1 MTKLGLDLGSSSLG
15 WAIRNDENI
24 SKKGVI
30 TFPSGMVKGQGGYS
44 SPTRDRREARSK
56 RNLIR
61 ARKYRKWELLKILCK
76 NKEFVPLDI
85 NELETWSEYKKGK
98 IRAFP
103 ENPNFL
109 SWLACDFSYQDGEK
123 YKNPYELRVKAL
135 DEKLSKHE
143 FGRTLFHIVQ
153 RRGYKDIGES
163 DKETE
168 TQIKRRDESGFQDA
182 LDNNRTIAEA
192 LTNEFLKK
200 GKRARNEYPY
210 REEYQKELELICKG
224 QGYDISK
231 DGKYGYHDLFILSL
245 WKAIIWQRPLK
256 TQKGTIGKCT
266 LEPSKLRSPLSH
278 PIFEISRA
286 WQFINT
292 IKFYNK
298 DGDKQSLPQEYRSAL
313 FSDLFIKKDNFKFED
328 IRKFLD
334 KKLKYKAKYNYP
346 ISEKTGK
353 YETSVSGMPFCNG
366 IIKIIGEVAS
376 DALSEIEKY
385 SIGNAPKIINS
396 YSILDIWHAIFDFDE
411 EYLEKFAVEKLEVQ
425 NIDVTRNKVEVS
437 LSPLVILK
445 KKLTIGYG
453 DLSLKVLKKII
464 PFLKEGYLYNEAV
477 VLAKLPDLM
486 GEDWTEKRDFI
497 LELAQTS
504 NQNYN
509 WFKMIVGVTNNLIDI
524 YKGEVEEWRTDGTPV
539 RAWKEFDYNLNEY
552 DKKDIE
558 TACIGY
564 FGKESWKKKEDKE
577 DIISE
582 VGKEYQEFFFDHKRA
597 YREVPTLTSI
607 FKLVLEENG
616 IKLQGE
622 LYHHSKRKNIYGSS
636 IEDRKTGEEILPIP
650 LIDSI
655 KNPMFNKTMSILRR
669 LVNELILNHEID
681 SDTEVVVEVA
691 RELNDNN
698 KRAAIERYQN
708 ERRTK
713 REKIRAFLEEFKA
726 RENKSFNVEKRIRD
740 FELWSEQIFEKTD
753 DSTGQ
758 KAKEILREKDAI
770 KRYELWTE
778 QKGQCMYTGKMIS
791 ISQLFSNDIDIE
803 HTIPRSLLPDNT
815 MANLTVCYSKY
826 NRDDKGKLMPYYC
839 DNYSSDVNGM
849 GTAIKP
855 RLTTWEKI
863 RDNYKGLYESRKKP
877 FGNEDEA
884 KKNKRI
890 QDKHYFRMH
899 YDYWKDKVERFTTE
913 EVKDSWARR
922 QLVDTQMVSKYAR
935 EFLRTY
941 FKKVAVQ
948 KGSVTAQFRK
958 IYGFQEADE
967 IKSRNKHTHHAIDA
981 AVLTLIPVNSSR
993 RDSLLNKMYKLEE
1006 NENKQFTTKPFQSF
1020 NSQKLIEDIETQTL
1034 IVNYEKDKILQQTS
1048 KNVRKR
1054 GKLQYVCDDKGNP
1067 LKDKNGNKIIK
1078 KQQGDT
1084 VRSTLYK
1091 QTFLGKIKDV
1101 ERYSDGQPIREN
1113 GDWKYKKGENE
1124 FIFTERKPLKE
1135 VLSKVSDII
1144 DPVIREIVKKQKDKA
1159 VDPQGNK
1166 IRHVRIKVK
1175 AGQVVKE
1182 RANYR
1187 SEHDH
1192 KNFYYSAAG
1201 SIPYAIMVQNNTTE
1215 KVERKMIP
1223 VASYEIAKVFKRHKK
1238 FTPELYLD
1246 TFHPDLKQY
1255 QDLKLL
1261 KVGQKVL
1268 VLNNDE
1274 EFERREDL
1282 TFQRNRL
1289 YRITQF
1295 KYDGSKIMLQY
1306 HLEAMSKSD
1315 IDSQVKSI
1323 KDEIVKQKEIELDIP
1338 LIMEDISILN
1348 ATDRKKDYQKRLDN
1362 FSNRL
1367 KDIEKISSKEVAVSI
1382 KNEIEKYKTESSSI
1396 VIEGQTPILGLS
1408 RKKWDFLYDNYDFE
1422 ISTLGKIRMTPSP

>member
-15 WAIRNDENI
+15 WAIRNDDNI

-30 TFPSGMVKGQGGYS
+30 TFSSGMVKGQGGYS
-44 SPTRDRREARSK
+44 SPTRDRREARAK

-85 NELETWSEYKKGK
+85 KELEAWSKYKKGK
-98 IRAFP
+98 TRTFP
-103 ENPNFL
+103 ENPEFL
-109 SWLACDFSYQDGEK
+109 KWLACDFSYQDGEK

-135 DEKLSKHE
+135 DERLSNHE
-143 FGRTLFHIVQ
+143 FGRALFHIVQ

-163 DKETE
+163 DNETE
-168 TQIKRRDESGFQDA
+168 TQIKRRDESGFQNA
-182 LDNNRTIAEA
+182 LNNNRTIAEA

-224 QGYDISK
+224 QGYNVSK
-231 DGKYGYHDLFILSL
+231 NGKYGYHDPFILSL

-256 TQKGTIGKCT
+256 TQKGSIGKCT
-266 LEPSKLRSPLSH
+266 LEPSKLRCPLSH

-292 IKFYNK
+292 IKFYDK
-298 DGDKQSLPQEYRSAL
+298 DGEKQNLSQEYRNDL
-313 FSDLFIKKDNFKFED
+313 FEELFIKKNDFKFED
-328 IRKFLD
+328 VRKFLD

-346 ISEKTGK
+346 LSEKTGK
-353 YETSVSGMPFCNG
+353 YETSIPGMPFCNG
-366 IIKIIGEVAS
+366 IIKIFGEP
-376 DALSEIEKY
+376 ALQALREIEKY
-385 SIGNAPKIINS
+385 NIGNAPKIING
-396 YSILDIWHAIFDFDE
+396 YSVLDIWHAVFDFDE
-411 EYLEKFAVEKLEVQ
+411 EYLENFAVGKLEVQ
-425 NIDVTRNKVEVS
+425 NIEVKRNKVDVA

-445 KKLTIGYG
+445 KKLTVGYG
-453 DLSLKVLKKII
+453 DLSLKALNKII

-477 VLAKLPDLM
+477 VLAKLPELI
-486 GEDWTEKRDFI
+486 GKDWIEKRDFI
-497 LELAQTS
+497 LELVKTS
-504 NQNYN
+504 NDNYN
-509 WFKMIVGVTNNLIDI
+509 WFKMIGGVTNNLIDI
-524 YKGEVEEWRTDGTPV
+524 YKGEVEDWRDEGIPV
-539 RAWKEFDYNLNEY
+539 KAWKDFDYNLN
-552 DKKDIE
+552 DDDIKDIE
-558 TACIGY
+558 NACIGY
-564 FGKESWKKKEDKE
+564 FGEESWEKREGKE
-577 DIISE
+577 DIVSE
-582 VGKEYQEFFFDHKRA
+582 VGKEYQEFFYDQKRA
-597 YREVPTLTSI
+597 YREVPTLTNI
-607 FKLVLEENG
+607 LKMLLEENE
-616 IKLQGE
+616 IELQGE
-622 LYHHSKRKNIYGSS
+622 LYHHSKRKNIYGNA
-636 IEDRKTGEEILPIP
+636 IEDKKTGEEILPIP

-669 LVNELILNHEID
+669 LINELILSHEID
-681 SDTEVVVEVA
+681 KDTEIVVEVA

-708 ERRTK
+708 ERRAK
-713 REKIRAFLEEFKA
+713 REKIRTFLEEFKV
-726 RENKSFNVEKRIRD
+726 REHKSFNVENRIRD

-758 KAKEILREKDAI
+758 KAKEILREKNAI

-778 QKGQCMYTGKMIS
+778 QKGQCIYTGKMIS

-815 MANLTVCYSKY
+815 LTNLTVCYSKY

-839 DNYSSDVNGM
+839 DNYSRDVEGL

-855 RLTTWEKI
+855 RIETWEKI
-863 RDNYKGLYESRKKP
+863 RDNYKGLFESRKKP
-877 FGNEDEA
+877 SGNEDEA

-890 QDKHYFRMH
+890 QEKHYFQMH
-899 YDYWKDKVERFTTE
+899 YDYWKDKVERFTTK

-958 IYGFQEADE
+958 IYEFQEADE

-993 RDSLLNKMYKLEE
+993 RDALLNKMYKLQE
-1006 NENKQFTTKPFQSF
+1006 NENKQFTTKPYTSF

-1054 GKLQYVCDDKGNP
+1054 GKLQYVADNNGNP
-1067 LKDKNGNKIIK
+1067 IIDNNGNKIIK

-1113 GDWKYKKGENE
+1113 GDWKYKKGDNE
-1124 FIFTERKPLKE
+1124 FIFTERKPLKD
-1135 VLSKVSDII
+1135 VLSKTDDII
-1144 DPVIREIVKKQKDKA
+1144 DPVIKKIVKEQKGNA

-1182 RANYR
+1182 RVNFR
-1187 SEHDH
+1187 SEHDY

-1201 SIPYAIMVQNNTTE
+1201 SIPYAIMLQNTSAKN
-1215 KVERKMIP
+1215 VERKMIP
-1223 VASYEIAKVFKRHKK
+1223 VASYEIAKVFKLHKK

-1246 TFHPDLKQY
+1246 VFHPDLKQY

-1261 KVGQKVL
+1261 KVGQNVL
-1268 VLNNDE
+1268 VLNSDE
-1274 EFERREDL
+1274 EFESREDL

-1315 IDSQVKSI
+1315 IDNQIKSI
-1323 KDEIVKQKEIELDIP
+1323 KNQIVEKKETELGIP
-1338 LIMEDISILN
+1338 LISEDNSILN
-1348 ATDRKKDYQKRLDN
+1348 ATDRKKDFQKRLDN
-1362 FSNRL
+1362 YKNRL
-1367 KDIEKISSKEVAVSI
+1367 RKIEEKSSKEEAKHL

-1396 VIEGQTPILGLS
+1396 IIEGQTPILGLS
-1408 RKKWDFLYDNYDFE
+1408 KKNWNFLYENYDFE
-1422 ISTLGKIRMTPSP
+1422 ISTIGKIKYLS